1 MLVEPHTSRKVKAM
15 RKTLQVLALTLA
27 VSASAYAGE
36 MQFPV
41 TDPPPQSSATA
52 TQQPTTDGN
61 MQNDAAA
68 NLTQIALDLL
78 AVLPSLP

>member
-1 MLVEPHTSRKVKAM
+1 M

-41 TDPPPQSSATA
+41 TDPPPQSATA
-52 TQQPTTDGN
+52 IQATTSSETPNGTSDS
-61 MQNDAAA
+61 
-68 NLTQIALDLL
+68 LTQIALNVL

>member
-1 MLVEPHTSRKVKAM
+1 M

-27 VSASAYAGE
+27 ASASAYAGD

-41 TDPPPQSSATA
+41 TGPSQSSTTA

-61 MQNDAAA
+61 MQNDVAS
-68 NLTQIALDLL
+68 NLIQTALDLL
-78 AVLPSLP
+78 AVLPSLH